1 MKTRVFKDQTV
12 PVTWRVESEV
22 TGDGGVEVEAAVFSG
37 PNARARAIDY
47 ARYRFGDFDE
57 IELEPY

>member
-1 MKTRVFKDQTV
+1 MCHRVAAQKAVFAVDADVQ
-12 PVTWRVESEV
+12 PI
-22 TGDGGVEVEAAVFSG
+22 GDGGVEVEAAVFSG

-47 ARYRFGDFDE
+47 ARHRFGDFDE